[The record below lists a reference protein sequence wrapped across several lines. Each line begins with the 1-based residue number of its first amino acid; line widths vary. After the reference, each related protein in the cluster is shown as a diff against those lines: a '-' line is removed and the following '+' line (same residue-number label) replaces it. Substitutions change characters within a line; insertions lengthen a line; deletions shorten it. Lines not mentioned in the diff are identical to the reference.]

1 MPRIVGGKS
10 MLFLRILIVAFIVTG
25 IMDLLAKKVGKTGAL
40 KKLSYELH

>member
-25 IMDLLAKKVGKTGAL
+25 IMDLLAKKKVGK
-40 KKLSYELH
+40 KQEH